1 MDLNTM
7 TQIISTIGFPI
18 FICLYMIKINEK
30 SDELHRDEID
40 KLRETVENNT
50 VAIVKLLD
58 KLDGDEKNENK

>member
-7 TQIISTIGFPI
+7 TQLISTIGFPI

-50 VAIVKLLD
+50 LAILKLLD
-58 KLDGDEKNENK
+58 KLDGGLENEDK